1 MAVDNIDL
9 SGEIKAWKDA
19 AYGKDVR
26 AANVAA
32 FEKIQG
38 TVNDTVQNVNQASED
53 ASSASQ
59 NAQKAVDDIQSAI
72 ETATSKA
79 SEAAGSATAA
89 DTSKKAAASS
99 AAAADNSKTQA
110 AASAAETKRIAEG
123 LGGFDGT
130 AAKVKTADTYGLVV
144 SALGESTAQALID
157 AIANKVMNE
166 LINKN
171 KIVNNLL
178 ATDASTVLAGTQ
190 GAALDKRLVAAEKA
204 VAQLNSDLSFN
215 YLYGYVASDLKLS
228 DYPKDT
234 RNIIPLEASDNSL
247 GNLIELS
254 DDKKWIVFKRNGR
267 VRFNGCLSIY
277 WNNDFYLQVSVCREN
292 DDSKGTPV
300 PVVGVSITCP
310 LKQDNAFVYVD
321 RVLRVKEGER
331 LCFAFIMPNWCDT
344 TGGFIN
350 RNSAGTSSGLMANYV
365 SFNDEKYV

>member
-1 MAVDNIDL
+1 MATKTPKYELQKKEDNDFYNIEDL
-9 SGEIKAWKDA
+9 NANWDKVENALTEFDDSG
-19 AYGKDVR
+19 
-26 AANVAA
+26 
-32 FEKIQG
+32 
-38 TVNDTVQNVNQASED
+38 T
-53 ASSASQ
+53 
-59 NAQKAVDDIQSAI
+59 
-72 ETATSKA
+72 
-79 SEAAGSATAA
+79 
-89 DTSKKAAASS
+89 
-99 AAAADNSKTQA
+99 
-110 AASAAETKRIAEG
+110 AEG
-123 LGGFDGT
+123 ITSFTDML
-130 AAKVKTADTYGLVV
+130 AKLVTGNKLAVTLRNLKAGLQFVLHTG
-144 SALGESTAQALID
+144 S
-157 AIANKVMNE
+157 
-166 LINKN
+166 
-171 KIVNNLL
+171 IVNNCV
-178 ATDASTVLAGTQ
+178 TDNAKLPLSAAQGKVLQDAIT
-190 GAALDKRLVAAEKA
+190 K
-204 VAQLNSDLSFN
+204 LNGDLSFN

-350 RNSAGTSSGLMANYV
+350 RNGAGASSGLMANYV